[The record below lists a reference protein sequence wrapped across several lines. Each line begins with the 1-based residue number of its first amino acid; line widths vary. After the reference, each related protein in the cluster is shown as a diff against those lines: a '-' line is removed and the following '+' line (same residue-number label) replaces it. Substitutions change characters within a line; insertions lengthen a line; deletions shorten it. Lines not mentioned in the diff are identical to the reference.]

1 MAAGINLAVGWI
13 AVLVGLIAGAGI
25 GLFFHD
31 DAWLGGYSSWSRR
44 MVRLGHISLLGT
56 GLLNVAFALTLQRDI
71 SIAPLP
77 VASALLAVSVLAMP
91 AVCFLAAWRKP
102 FRHAFAIPV
111 SCLIVAVGELVI
123 KGGLF

>member
-13 AVLVGLIAGAGI
+13 AVLVGLMAGAGI